1 MSGIATKSAQAMS
14 CDSPDGLIPIEQAC
28 SRAAAYASAV
38 EEHEEVSLGDALG
51 RTLAVPM
58 TSVLPLPTFDQSAM
72 DGYAVSAGDGLP
84 SGTALAL
91 AGRIAAG
98 DEPTSVPPG
107 GAVRILTGGR
117 IPHGADAVV
126 MQEHVT
132 KLSGRIVLT
141 RMTRSGDNIR
151 RRGEDVLVGEVLL
164 QPGERIDARHVA
176 LLAAQG
182 LKRTCVRR
190 KVRIGVLSTGSELRP
205 QGEPLTEASFFDSNR
220 PMILALARQSGGD
233 VVDGGIVRDD
243 PQLIAGALSE
253 LARRCDLI
261 VTTGGVSVGDE
272 DHSMVALVGARGR
285 GETLKVAL
293 KPGKPAV
300 IGAIGRT
307 TYLGLPGNPV
317 AALVSWLLLG
327 GAVLAALDG
336 RRTRPLPGMRLPLVH
351 AFNRRPG
358 RTEFAPARIVQVSS
372 GSAVEILGRGGSA
385 RLKPL
390 AAADGLVRIE
400 PLHAPVGEG
409 DEVLFHPFRDGF
421 TV

>member
-1 MSGIATKSAQAMS
+1 LSGAVTEHAETLS
-14 CDSPDGLIPIEQAC
+14 CDSPDGLISIEQAC
-28 SRAAAYASAV
+28 SRATAYASAI
-38 EEHEEVSLGDALG
+38 EEHEEVSLGDTLG

-58 TSVLPLPTFDQSAM
+58 TSVLPLPPFDQSAM
-72 DGYAVSAGDGLP
+72 DGYAVSARDGLP
-84 SGTALAL
+84 SGAALGI
-91 AGRIAAG
+91 AGRMAAG
-98 DEPTSVPPG
+98 DGELPLPQGS
-107 GAVRILTGGR
+107 ALRILTGAR
-117 IPHGADAVV
+117 IPRGADAVV
-126 MQEHVT
+126 MQEHVVH
-132 KLSGRIVLT
+132 GDGGIVLT
-141 RMTRSGDNIR
+141 RMARSGDNIR
-151 RRGEDVLVGEVLL
+151 RCGEDVQVGEVLL

-182 LKRTCVRR
+182 FERTCVRR
-190 KVRIGVLSTGSELRP
+190 KVRIGVLSTGNELCS
-205 QGEPLTEASFFDSNR
+205 QGERLTEASYFDSNR
-220 PMILALARQSGGD
+220 PMILALARQSGANI
-233 VVDGGIVRDD
+233 VDGGIVRDD
-243 PQLIAGALSE
+243 PHLIAGALSE

-300 IGAIGRT
+300 VGAIGPT
-307 TYLGLPGNPV
+307 AYLGLPGNPV

-358 RTEFAPARIVQVSS
+358 RTEFAPARIVQVSG

-400 PLHAPVGEG
+400 PLHAPVGQG

>member
-1 MSGIATKSAQAMS
+1 
-14 CDSPDGLIPIEQAC
+14 
-28 SRAAAYASAV
+28 
-38 EEHEEVSLGDALG
+38 
-51 RTLAVPM
+51 
-58 TSVLPLPTFDQSAM
+58 
-72 DGYAVSAGDGLP
+72 
-84 SGTALAL
+84 
-91 AGRIAAG
+91 
-98 DEPTSVPPG
+98 
-107 GAVRILTGGR
+107 
-117 IPHGADAVV
+117 
-126 MQEHVT
+126 
-132 KLSGRIVLT
+132 
-141 RMTRSGDNIR
+141 
-151 RRGEDVLVGEVLL
+151 
-164 QPGERIDARHVA
+164 
-176 LLAAQG
+176 
-182 LKRTCVRR
+182 
-190 KVRIGVLSTGSELRP
+190 
-205 QGEPLTEASFFDSNR
+205 LTEASFFDSNR

-233 VVDGGIVRDD
+233 IVDGGIVRDD
-243 PQLIAGALSE
+243 PHLIAGALLE

-300 IGAIGRT
+300 VGAIGPT
-307 TYLGLPGNPV
+307 AYLGLPGNPV

-358 RTEFAPARIVQVSS
+358 RTEFAPARIVQVSG